1 MLSIRARSE
10 HIQGCNFQV
19 CIHVRVNNVPHGDF
33 FSTRALKIEVPS
45 ISDTLRAIDKLKVAD
60 SIHLVPSCVS
70 YLRPFEQIKILL
82 RVLGLPVSGSREDL
96 LKTLEYFIHHV
107 ESLFQRRCRVVK
119 RGYYLI
125 QAIKSNCVA
134 TVKQYLA
141 LGSDP
146 NYKGSAGTALEVAIS
161 GGSLQL
167 VVLLISFGA
176 DAHRVNECGV
186 TMYLLIIH
194 VLLCI

>member
-19 CIHVRVNNVPHGDF
+19 CIHVRVKNVPHGDF

-82 RVLGLPVSGSREDL
+82 RVLGLPVSGSRSFHPSRGEPLPEKVPRCEARL
-96 LKTLEYFIHHV
+96 LPHPSHQV
-107 ESLFQRRCRVVK
+107 ELRGHSQAVPRIGIGSQLQRLC
-119 RGYYLI
+119 GD
-125 QAIKSNCVA
+125 CVGGRNIGRFSPA
-134 TVKQYLA
+134 
-141 LGSDP
+141 
-146 NYKGSAGTALEVAIS
+146 
-161 GGSLQL
+161 GGSTRF
-167 VVLLISFGA
+167 IWS
-176 DAHRVNECGV
+176 
-186 TMYLLIIH
+186 
-194 VLLCI
+194 

>member
-1 MLSIRARSE
+1 M
-10 HIQGCNFQV
+10 
-19 CIHVRVNNVPHGDF
+19 PHTDCLV
-33 FSTRALKIEVPS
+33 AKAINIEVS
-45 ISDTLRAIDKLKVAD
+45 SSAETLRMIDKLKVAE

-82 RVLGLPVSGSREDL
+82 RVLGLPVSGSRQDL
-96 LKTLEYFIHHV
+96 LKTLEYFIHHE

-161 GGSLQL
+161 RGSLQL
-167 VVLLISFGA
+167 VILLVSFGA
-176 DAHRVNECGV
+176 DAHRVNDCGV
-186 TMYLLIIH
+186 TTCKSFMCF
-194 VLLCI
+194 LCI